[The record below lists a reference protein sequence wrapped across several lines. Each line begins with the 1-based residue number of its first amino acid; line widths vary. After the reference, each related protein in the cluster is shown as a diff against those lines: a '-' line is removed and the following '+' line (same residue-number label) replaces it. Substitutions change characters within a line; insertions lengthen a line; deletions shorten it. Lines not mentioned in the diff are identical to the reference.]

1 MSRAAGRLY
10 LLKLLVAAILLF
22 ILSPMIVVIISSF
35 GAASFLYFPPHSY
48 SIKWY
53 YEIFELDGLGE
64 ALANSLLIS
73 GIATP
78 VSIVLGTTSALAI
91 ARYKFAGKSALMAM
105 LLSPLVVPAIVIG
118 IAMLQFFRSIDGL
131 STLQAMIAAHV
142 AITLPYMVR
151 TVVAS
156 LEMEDESMLEAAKML
171 GANAFQSFA
180 FVTLPTIKSSI
191 FTGAIFVFIISF
203 DNYAIS
209 MFLSDAGTTTLP
221 IKMLEFIESRTD
233 PAMAALASLLIAF
246 SVILLC
252 ISTWA
257 VGLKRV
263 ARMSG
268 G

>member
-1 MSRAAGRLY
+1 MSGPAGRLF

-22 ILSPMIVVIISSF
+22 ILSPLIVVIISSF
-35 GAASFLYFPPHSY
+35 GAASFLYFPPSSY
-48 SIKWY
+48 SIRWY
-53 YEIFELDGLGE
+53 HEVFELDGLGD
-64 ALANSLLIS
+64 ALGNSLLIS

-78 VSIVLGTTSALAI
+78 LSIVLGTTSALAL
-91 ARYKFAGKSALMAM
+91 ARYKFAGKSALTAM
-105 LLSPLVVPAIVIG
+105 LLSPLVVPAIVVG
-118 IAMLQFFRSIDGL
+118 IAMLQFFRSIDSL
-131 STLQAMIAAHV
+131 STLQAMIIAHV

-156 LEMEDESMLEAAKML
+156 LEMEDESMLEAARML
-171 GANAFQSFA
+171 GANAFQSFV
-180 FVTLPTIKSSI
+180 FITLPTIRSSV

-209 MFLSDAGTTTLP
+209 MFLSDASTTTLP

-233 PAMAALASLLIAF
+233 PAVAALSSLLIIF
-246 SVILLC
+246 SVALLC